1 MLEFEITAIKNKTNQ
16 GLLYYDFDENI
27 DKAREHAFKT
37 CRQYNQGLLNK
48 EDVNAKQVKNL
59 FGNIGSNVTI
69 AGSFLCEFGFNLNV
83 GNNVFFGDDFK
94 IIDCNLVT
102 IGNDVYIGKHVG
114 MYTSNHAEEPNA
126 RANHWVKD
134 LPITI
139 GNNVYIGD
147 NVVIGP
153 NTVIGDNAVIKS
165 GSVVV
170 KNVSPNQIVEGDP
183 AQ

>member
-16 GLLYYDFDENI
+16 GTLYYDFDENI
-27 DKAREHAFKT
+27 DKAREYAFKT
-37 CRQYNQGLLNK
+37 CRQYNRALLNNK
-48 EDVNAKQVKNL
+48 EDKSDQIKNL
-59 FGNIGSNVTI
+59 FGKVGSNVI
-69 AGSFLCEFGFNLNV
+69 ISGSFLCEFGFNLNI

-94 IIDCNLVT
+94 IIDCNTVT
-102 IGNDVYIGKHVG
+102 IGNNVHIGKHVG
-114 MYTSNHAEEPNA
+114 MYTSNHAEEPHA

-153 NTVIGDNAVIKS
+153 NTIIGDNVVIKS

-170 KNVSPNQIVEGDP
+170 KDVLSNQIVEGNP